1 MKQKKEMEQMNNK
14 PLNGDAMVNE
24 LLGQILDL
32 SKQKATLAAMFADLE
47 KENKELLE
55 ELEKAKTNK

>member
-1 MKQKKEMEQMNNK
+1 MNNK